1 MELLQLQYFKTI
13 AECQH
18 ITKAANKLM
27 ISQPSLSN
35 TLSRIENE
43 LGVQLFDRQGRNI
56 VLNNYGRIVLEHT
69 NNILRELDNIHTE
82 IDKMEQRQNKVINI
96 ASPDSLYLRE

>member
-35 TLSRIENE
+35 TLSRIEKI
-43 LGVQLFDRQGRNI
+43 GRASC
-56 VLNNYGRIVLEHT
+56 
-69 NNILRELDNIHTE
+69 RE
-82 IDKMEQRQNKVINI
+82 RV
-96 ASPDSLYLRE
+96 